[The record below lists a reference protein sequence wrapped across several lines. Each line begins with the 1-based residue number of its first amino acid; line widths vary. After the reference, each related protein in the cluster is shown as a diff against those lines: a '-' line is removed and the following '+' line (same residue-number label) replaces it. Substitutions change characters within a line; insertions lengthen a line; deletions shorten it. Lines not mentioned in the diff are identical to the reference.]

1 MNARVVFS
9 KKTQEK
15 INKGLTPKERGRLR
29 WEKLE
34 KANEDGR
41 LSLCKNRR
49 DVAELGGY
57 TKEQT
62 TKGYSWVHR
71 LVSNGYLQEVHVSGA
86 GRYAEFTYFINNK
99 PNFLPFA
106 GRYGSDTFA
115 KKPVNK
121 ETKVAGVAPRKIGE
135 VRWQKLEEASK
146 TGELAKCVS
155 RKDLIILAGYTNMVQ
170 GRSWVAN
177 LIRRGHIR
185 ETIVHGVASYHLAKK
200 PNYTYF
206 TSKGKNKTPKV
217 EEVELSKDIF
227 TNEHTEPVVL
237 SRAYVPE
244 NKARLTIKTDIAT
257 VEIESASAEIVEKVL
272 EKVCATTK
280 M

>member
-15 INKGLTPKERGRLR
+15 INKGLTPKERGKLR

-34 KANEDGR
+34 QANRDGR

-49 DVAELGGY
+49 DVAKLGGY

-71 LVSNGYLQEVHVSGA
+71 LVSNGYLQEVHVSGV

-106 GRYGSDTFA
+106 GRYGVDARKEPT
-115 KKPVNK
+115 KTIEPTKP
-121 ETKVAGVAPRKIGE
+121 TKPTKTSSREVGE
-135 VRWQKLEEASK
+135 KRWEILEEASK
-146 TGELAKCVS
+146 SGRLAECKC
-155 RKDLIILAGYTNMVQ
+155 RRDLIILSGYTNMVQ
-170 GRSWVAN
+170 GRSWLAN
-177 LIRRGHIR
+177 LIRRGHIK
-185 ETIVHGVASYHLAKK
+185 ETIVDGVASYRLAKK

-206 TSKGKNKTPKV
+206 TRKNKKVVETPKI
-217 EEVELSKDIF
+217 EEPVALSD
-227 TNEHTEPVVL
+227 EYTEPVVL
-237 SRAYVPE
+237 S
-244 NKARLTIKTDIAT
+244 KAKLTIKTDIAT
-257 VEIESASAEIVEKVL
+257 VEIESVSAEIVEKVL
-272 EKVCATTK
+272 GVCVNTK

>member
-15 INKGLTPKERGRLR
+15 INKGLTPKERGKLR

-34 KANEDGR
+34 EANEDGR

-57 TKEQT
+57 TKEQI

-71 LVSNGYLQEVHVSGA
+71 LVSRGYLQEVHVSGG
-86 GRYAEFTYFINNK
+86 GRFAEYTYFINSK

-106 GRYGSDTFA
+106 GRYGAD
-115 KKPVNK
+115 
-121 ETKVAGVAPRKIGE
+121 
-135 VRWQKLEEASK
+135 ASK
-146 TGELAKCVS
+146 STETIEPTKPTNTPLRELGKKRWEILEDANKSGKLAECKC
-155 RKDLIILAGYTNMVQ
+155 RRDLIMLAGYTNMVQ
-170 GRSWVAN
+170 GRNWLAG
-177 LIRRGHIR
+177 LIRRGNIK
-185 ETIVHGVASYHLAKK
+185 ETIVNGVASYHLAKK

-217 EEVELSKDIF
+217 EEVKLSKDIF

-244 NKARLTIKTDIAT
+244 SKTRLTIKTDIAT
-257 VEIESASAEIVEKVL
+257 VEIESVSAEIVEKVL

>member
-15 INKGLTPKERGRLR
+15 INKGLTPKERGELR

-34 KANEDGR
+34 EANKDGR

-106 GRYGSDTFA
+106 GRYGSDTF
-115 KKPVNK
+115 KKEPIKNI
-121 ETKVAGVAPRKIGE
+121 EPTKPANTPSRKLGE
-135 VRWQKLEEASK
+135 KRWEILEEASK
-146 TGELAKCVS
+146 SGRLAECKC
-155 RKDLIILAGYTNMVQ
+155 RRDLIILAGYTNMVQ
-170 GRSWVAN
+170 GRSWLAN

-185 ETIVHGVASYHLAKK
+185 ETIVHGVASYHLAKR

-206 TSKGKNKTPKV
+206 TGKDKKVVETPKV
-217 EEVELSKDIF
+217 EEPTI
-227 TNEHTEPVVL
+227 L

-244 NKARLTIKTDIAT
+244 SKAKLTIKTDIAT
-257 VEIESASAEIVEKVL
+257 VEIENVSAEIVEKVL